1 MGTTETTISA
11 TQAGEESTSIKGL
24 TKAAILLL
32 NLEGDV
38 AAQVLKHLDEQ
49 VVEEITRE
57 IAKIDLVGSDT
68 RGKVIEEFY
77 NLSLARSYA
86 KQGGVGYAK
95 ALLQKALPA
104 DQASHVMKLIE
115 HQIYR
120 KPFSFLAKTDPENL
134 MTFIQDEHPQ
144 TIALILAH
152 LTPTVAGEILSGLPL
167 NKQLEVVARISR
179 MDNTNPEIIRD
190 VEAGLELRLSGV
202 MTQTFQK
209 VGGVESV
216 AEMLNVADR
225 STEKGILEALDV
237 QDPELVEQIRRL
249 MFVFEDILLVND
261 KGIQAMLKEIE
272 NETLAL
278 ALKTASDTLR
288 DKIFRNMSERA
299 SQLIREDMEFMGPV
313 RVSDVESAQ
322 QKIVDVVRRLEDSG
336 EVIISGRGGEKDM
349 VV

>member
-1 MGTTETTISA
+1 MGSTEATVSAPPPDANAIRGIS
-11 TQAGEESTSIKGL
+11 
-24 TKAAILLL
+24 KAAILLL

-38 AAQVLKHLDEQ
+38 AAEVLRHLDEQ

-57 IAKIDLVGSDT
+57 IAKIDMVGADA

-77 NLSLARSYA
+77 NLALARSYA

-104 DQASHVMKLIE
+104 DQAAHVMKLIE

-152 LTPTVAGEILSGLPL
+152 LTPTVGGEILSGLPL
-167 NKQLEVVARISR
+167 GKQLEVVARIAK
-179 MDNTNPEIIRD
+179 MDNTNPEVIRE
-190 VEAGLELRLSGV
+190 VETGLEMRLSGV

-225 STEKGILEALDV
+225 ATEKGILEALDV

-261 KGIQAMLKEIE
+261 KGIQSVLKEIE
-272 NETLAL
+272 NETLGL
-278 ALKTASDTLR
+278 ALKTASDELR

-299 SQLIREDMEFMGPV
+299 AQLIREDMEFMGPV

-322 QKIVDVVRRLEDSG
+322 QKIVDVVRRLEDAG